1 MGAINKIRIGDT
13 VYEITPQIGTGL
25 QFGTSL
31 NNKNTVYVNI
41 GEAKSDSALLPETGI
56 SITTAGFI
64 INSTKFTTFLKA
76 LGFNIIEPWSAL

>member
-64 INSTKFTTFLKA
+64 INSTKFTAFLKA